1 MEDEMDLKS
10 KIRVIED
17 FPKEGISFK
26 DITTVLKD
34 SDDFH
39 DMIDQVIDRLEGYEF
54 DYIVGVEAR
63 GFILGAPVAYAMD
76 KGFVPV
82 RKPGKLPSKTLSEKY
97 ALEYGE
103 AEVEMHEDA
112 FEKGARVVIL
122 DDLLATG
129 GTVEA
134 TVKLIEKTGAEVVA
148 IGFLAELT
156 GLNGREKLNGK
167 DVFSLVTW
175 EY

>member
-82 RKPGKLPSKTLSEKY
+82 RKPGKLPSKTVSEKY

-156 GLNGREKLNGK
+156 GLNGREKLKGK

>member
-1 MEDEMDLKS
+1 MDLKS